1 MNTEGQFKGTRCSI
15 SIFACL
21 NSKKGNL
28 SLKVSSSMQSIKEIM
43 TFLHHMLGMSIPDL
57 RNSKCDFLKW
67 QEGMFR
73 NLPHACLSGCGTQYQ
88 RLVGATTIQSR
99 AWVMQQQIAQ
109 MLGVEGKTGTNIAW
123 NYCMHRGFHHQV
135 CNCFF
140 VCQYEI
146 RLCCPE
152 EKIHFHPC
160 IYVPKAALLIIFE
173 KFSTSP
179 TLPKLFDLSTAH
191 FTDTKFQHPPLL
203 QRLGKA

>member
-1 MNTEGQFKGTRCSI
+1 MHVCLAVVLNIRDWLERQQFSPEHGLCS
-15 SIFACL
+15 
-21 NSKKGNL
+21 NR
-28 SLKVSSSMQSIKEIM
+28 
-43 TFLHHMLGMSIPDL
+43 LH
-57 RNSKCDFLKW
+57 KCW
-67 QEGMFR
+67 GWR
-73 NLPHACLSGCGTQYQ
+73 GG
-88 RLVGATTIQSR
+88 
-99 AWVMQQQIAQ
+99 
-109 MLGVEGKTGTNIAW
+109 GKTGTNIAW